1 MKTTIQTKAR
11 NLALG
16 FALASCL
23 TADAQQSTQAD
34 LQRTLTYEVSRE
46 FSVLGTV
53 VKFDPASSVAP
64 IGAHV
69 LLQTASGLRDVHVGN
84 AKLLEASHFDLQP
97 GDTVRVVGES
107 LTLGEGTFFA
117 ARIVQKG
124 LQAVA
129 VRNTKGFPLTPASTL
144 TAAQKEALRGVR

>member
-1 MKTTIQTKAR
+1 MKTTIQTKAGI
-11 NLALG
+11 LALG

-23 TADAQQSTQAD
+23 SAGAQQSAQPD
-34 LQRTLTYEVSRE
+34 LRRLLTYEVSRE
-46 FSVLGTV
+46 LSVLGTV

-69 LLQTASGLRDVHVGN
+69 LLQTASGPLDVHVGN
-84 AKLLEASHFDLQP
+84 AKLLEASHFDLHP
-97 GDTVRVVGES
+97 GDAVRVVGES

-144 TAAQKEALRGVR
+144 TAAQREALRGVR